1 MKTTTEA
8 VMSKLLCTAILLLA
22 TAAAGAAEP
31 GAPRY
36 NLVEFQADAQRE
48 VQNDLLNATLY
59 VELNDASPAALA
71 SAINKRVNEA
81 LRVAKEYQ
89 GVRARSGGNQTF
101 PVYSRSNVL
110 QGWRGRAEIRLESRD
125 FEAASALI
133 ARLQKDMQLGGVS
146 FSVSPETRRAVESE
160 LITEA
165 VAAFKARA
173 DVVRAAVGGTG
184 YRLVRLDVGGG
195 FQAPQP
201 RMAMARS
208 AVSSQEVAAPEFEGG
223 VTQITMTARGA
234 IEVIE
239 K

>member
-1 MKTTTEA
+1 MP
-8 VMSKLLCTAILLLA
+8 KLLFTAILLLA

-31 GAPRY
+31 RAPRY

-59 VELNDASPAALA
+59 VELNDANPAALA
-71 SAINKRVNEA
+71 NAMNKRVNEA
-81 LRVAKEYQ
+81 LSVAKEHK

-110 QGWRGRAEIRLESRD
+110 QGWRGRAEIRIESKD

-133 ARLQKDMQLGGVS
+133 GKLQAGMQLGGIN

-165 VAAFKARA
+165 IAAFKSRA
-173 DVVRAAVGGTG
+173 DVVRTAVGGAG
-184 YRLVRLDVGGG
+184 YKLVRLDVGGG
-195 FQAPQP
+195 FQPQP
-201 RMAMARS
+201 VRLMQQRA
-208 AVSSQEVAAPEFEGG
+208 AVSSSEVTAPELEGG
-223 VTQITMTARGA
+223 VTRITMTVHGA
-234 IEVIE
+234 IEVVE